1 MTKSISTIA
10 ERVDTLS
17 QQLPDSFRG
26 GLLAALRHPDDA
38 GQKAASFITTEVLL
52 ERTPVSSERGDVF
65 PDHITLPS
73 PATLTLSPQQ
83 QRIMQRHAAALSTG
97 TGLSPR
103 VVTDHLLLELN
114 LLMEKGAPSA
124 PIPLPNTTCV
134 LTNFREQNVFQIK
147 ETFDGIIE
155 TFQNEPT
162 IARTAASLI
171 MHQKRYGSG
180 VEALQAYTKAKR
192 ECLELFGAEKLTK
205 DIAITAAGL
214 VFEGK

>member
-1 MTKSISTIA
+1 
-10 ERVDTLS
+10 
-17 QQLPDSFRG
+17 
-26 GLLAALRHPDDA
+26 
-38 GQKAASFITTEVLL
+38 
-52 ERTPVSSERGDVF
+52 
-65 PDHITLPS
+65 
-73 PATLTLSPQQ
+73 
-83 QRIMQRHAAALSTG
+83 
-97 TGLSPR
+97 
-103 VVTDHLLLELN
+103 
-114 LLMEKGAPSA
+114 
-124 PIPLPNTTCV
+124 V

-171 MHQKRYGSG
+171 MHQKRHGSG

-214 VFEGK
+214 VFEGKYQDATSAHARYREILLETLPLFGANT